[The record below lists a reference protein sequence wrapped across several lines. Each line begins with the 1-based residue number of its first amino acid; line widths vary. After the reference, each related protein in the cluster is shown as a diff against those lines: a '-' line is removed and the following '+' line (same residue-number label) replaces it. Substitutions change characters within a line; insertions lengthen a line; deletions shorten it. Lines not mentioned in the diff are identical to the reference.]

1 MTDTRSETS
10 RTGADATSGG
20 GGRQRSRAAEA
31 YEASR
36 ARTSAAFAGVR
47 ERAADAGRWTGEEI
61 SANPMAAI
69 AGGFA
74 LGALVAAV
82 LPRTEREAEL
92 LGGVGTRI
100 NDAARDATR
109 SAVDAGRQQVEEL
122 TETAATK
129 VGEAVIGAVTSTA
142 TGKS

>member
-10 RTGADATSGG
+10 GTGAERASGG
-20 GGRQRSRAAEA
+20 GGRQRSRAGEA

-36 ARTSAAFAGVR
+36 AKTSAAFAGVR